1 MTEKYA
7 YCSTVPRTFV
17 HDCRFDCIY
26 FSYLFCHCSKE
37 LYHSPSPCGA
47 PKMPYNSS
55 TGRKQTFHHAKS
67 LIFLTVRKFT
77 TDGNHNI
84 AQKPEAKFLE

>member
-17 HDCRFDCIY
+17 GLTVFTFLTYSATAAKNYIIHPVRVV
-26 FSYLFCHCSKE
+26 LQRCHIT
-37 LYHSPSPCGA
+37 
-47 PKMPYNSS
+47 

-77 TDGNHNI
+77 THGNHNI